1 MKNTTKKNKTRP
13 NGLVDQKESEVT
25 GMGIKVYDK
34 TTGSYIGSLFIDRK
48 DISKYEKDFIVV
60 TY

>member
-1 MKNTTKKNKTRP
+1 
-13 NGLVDQKESEVT
+13 
-25 GMGIKVYDK
+25 MGIKVYDK

-48 DISKYEKDFIVV
+48 DIGKYEKDFIVV